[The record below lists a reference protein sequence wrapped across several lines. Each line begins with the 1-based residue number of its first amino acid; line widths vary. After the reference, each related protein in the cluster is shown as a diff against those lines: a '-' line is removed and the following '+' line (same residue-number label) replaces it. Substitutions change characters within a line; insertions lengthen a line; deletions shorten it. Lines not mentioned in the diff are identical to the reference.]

1 MRIDFHTHV
10 FPPPFRQDRSRYF
23 SGEPAFKTLYDSSR
37 ARLAGVAEL
46 LQHMDEA
53 GIGKSVIFGFPWQ
66 DRDLAKQ
73 HNDYVL
79 ESVHRH
85 PDRLVGL
92 GCFSPLMR
100 EAEKETERCLK
111 GGLAGVGELAVYG
124 DGLTA
129 EVSDLLEEVMAITLD
144 HGAIVLMHT
153 NEPVGHQYPGKTPM
167 TLGQIYGF
175 VTRYSSNRIV
185 LAHWGGGLPFYAL
198 MKREVKEALQ
208 NVWFDTA
215 ASPYLYDPDI
225 YPVVG
230 NIVGFEKILLG
241 SDYPLLSPSRYF
253 KEMEKTELSRNEID
267 QISGRNASLLLHL
280 EDSLNLEEGEEDD

>member
-10 FPPPFRQDRSRYF
+10 FPPSFRQDRSRYF
-23 SGEPAFKTLYDSSR
+23 SGEPTFKALYDSPR
-37 ARLAGVAEL
+37 ARLAGVSEL
-46 LQHMDEA
+46 LQNMDEA
-53 GIGKSVIFGFPWQ
+53 GIEKSVVFGFPWQ
-66 DRDLAKQ
+66 DHDLAKQ

-79 ESVHRH
+79 DAVYRYS
-85 PDRLVGL
+85 DRLVGL
-92 GCFSPLMR
+92 CCFSPLMR
-100 EAEKETERCLK
+100 DAGKETERCLK

-124 DGLTA
+124 DGLTTD
-129 EVSDLLEEVMAITLD
+129 VSDLLEEVMAIAFG

-175 VTRYSSNRIV
+175 VKRYSSNRIV

-198 MKREVKEALQ
+198 MKREVKGALG

-215 ASPYLYDPDI
+215 ASPYLYDPGI
-225 YPVVG
+225 YQVVG

-241 SDYPLLSPSRYF
+241 SDYPLLGPSSYF
-253 KEMEKTELSRNEID
+253 EEMEKAGLSGNEID
-267 QISGRNASLLLHL
+267 QVSGGNATLLLHL
-280 EDSLNLEEGEEDD
+280 EE

>member
-23 SGEPAFKTLYDSSR
+23 SGEPAFKAIYDSPR
-37 ARLAGVAEL
+37 ARLAGVSEL

-53 GIGKSVIFGFPWQ
+53 GIGKSVVFGFPWQ
-66 DRDLAKQ
+66 AHDLAKQ

-79 ESVHRH
+79 EAVYRYS
-85 PDRLVGL
+85 DRLVGL
-92 GCFSPLMR
+92 CCFSPLMR
-100 EAEKETERCLK
+100 EAGKETERCLK

-124 DGLTA
+124 DGLTT
-129 EVSDLLEEVMAITLD
+129 EVSDLLEEVMAIAFD

-153 NEPVGHQYPGKTPM
+153 NEPVGHQYRGKAPM

-175 VTRYSSNRIV
+175 VKRYPSNRIV

-198 MKREVKEALQ
+198 MKREVKGALE

-215 ASPYLYDPDI
+215 ASPYLYDPGI

-230 NIVGFEKILLG
+230 NIVGFEKILFG
-241 SDYPLLSPSRYF
+241 SDYPLLGPSRYF
-253 KEMEKTELSRNEID
+253 EEMEKAGLSGNEID
-267 QISGRNASLLLHL
+267 QVSGGTAAFLLHL
-280 EDSLNLEEGEEDD
+280 EE